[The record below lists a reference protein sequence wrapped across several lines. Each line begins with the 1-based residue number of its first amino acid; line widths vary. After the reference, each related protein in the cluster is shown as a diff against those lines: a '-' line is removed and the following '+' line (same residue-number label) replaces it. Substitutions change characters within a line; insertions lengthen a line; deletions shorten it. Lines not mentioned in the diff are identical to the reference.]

1 LGFSIARSN
10 SQIIPVM
17 IGDEK
22 LALEFSNDLL
32 HNGIFVQPIRYP
44 TVMKGRA
51 RLRVT
56 ITALHDKN
64 DLQTA
69 VESFEMVGRKRDVI

>member
-1 LGFSIARSN
+1 
-10 SQIIPVM
+10 M

-22 LALEFSNDLL
+22 LALEFSNELFR
-32 HNGIFVQPIRYP
+32 NGVFVQPIRYP
-44 TVMKGRA
+44 TVMKGKP

-69 VESFEMVGRKRDVI
+69 VDSFEMVGKKSNVI